1 MGQSGLERSKPER
14 LKRRADFRA
23 AAAGT
28 RVSGSAFV
36 LQARRRADEGV
47 VRVGFT
53 VSRQVGKA
61 VERNRVRRRLREI
74 VRLAGAGKLH
84 AGHDYVL
91 VGRRTALNALFD
103 EMVRELDAALNRIH
117 AIEQERTG
125 GGPKPHLHDARQKAS
140 KRALRSKRRRIP
152 PMPEL

>member
-1 MGQSGLERSKPER
+1 MGQSGLER

-23 AAAGT
+23 AAAGGT

-36 LQARRRADEGV
+36 LQARRRADQGA

-74 VRLAGAGKLH
+74 VRLADAGMLH

-91 VGRRTALNALFD
+91 IGRRAALDARFD
-103 EMVRELDAALNRIH
+103 EMVRELDTALNRIH
-117 AIEQERTG
+117 AIERERTG
-125 GGPKPHLHDARQKAS
+125 GAAQRHLHDAGQKVS
-140 KRALRSKRRRIP
+140 KRATSRSRRRIP
-152 PMPEL
+152 PMSEL